1 MTTVQMQRGDEVK
14 GGARR
19 GGTRRLCHDPAM
31 AAKSTAQVTF
41 RQIAEQTGVHVST
54 VSRAL
59 DSERRHLISSD
70 IVARVEAAA
79 KALGWLPNR
88 AAASLRKGRSM
99 AIGALI
105 PDMLNQVAAQIMQG
119 LEAAVVNR
127 GFFPL
132 IMSMQAAVS
141 SRAVVEM
148 LLSQRVD
155 GVVVMVDSLEDMIGS
170 MLLKKGVPAVL
181 TARSDKA
188 GRMSAVL
195 GDRVL
200 AAEIA
205 ITHLVQLGHR
215 AIAVLAGPQSQENG
229 VERLQY
235 ALAALR
241 RHGLEPVCVGICND
255 FSRDEGIRA
264 SAEMLA
270 GYRDKTQRPLFT
282 AICAASDILAVGAY
296 EAIRRA
302 GLTIPTDISVVGQN
316 DMMVA
321 ELVSPGLT
329 TVRMHH
335 YDMGLQAGHLL
346 IDEIEAGTTEGAVKR
361 PARVITLRPEL
372 VVRESTLALAVPL
385 PPPRG

>member
-1 MTTVQMQRGDEVK
+1 
-14 GGARR
+14 
-19 GGTRRLCHDPAM
+19 M
-31 AAKSTAQVTF
+31 AAKSPGQVTF
-41 RQIAEQTGVHVST
+41 RQVAERAGVHVST

-59 DSERRHLISSD
+59 DAKRRHLISSD

-79 KALGWLPNR
+79 KELGWLPNR

-119 LEAAVVNR
+119 LEAAAVKR

-132 IMSMQAAVS
+132 IVSMQAAAS

-155 GVVVMVDSLEDMIGS
+155 GVVLMVDSPEESIGG
-170 MLLKKGVPAVL
+170 MFVQKGIPAVL

-195 GDRVL
+195 GDRAMAADL
-200 AAEIA
+200 AVD
-205 ITHLVQLGHR
+205 HLVQLGHR
-215 AIAVLAGPQSQENG
+215 KIAVLAGPQTQENG
-229 VERLQY
+229 VERLRFTMD
-235 ALAALR
+235 ALR
-241 RHGLEPVCVGICND
+241 RHRLEPVCVGICDD
-255 FSRDEGIRA
+255 FSRDEGIRSCTDMLRERRGA
-264 SAEMLA
+264 SQA
-270 GYRDKTQRPLFT
+270 PVFT

-302 GLTIPTDISVVGQN
+302 GLAIPRDISVIGQN

-321 ELVSPGLT
+321 QLVSPALT

-335 YDMGLQAGHLL
+335 HEMGLQAGNLL
-346 IDEIEAGTTEGAVKR
+346 IDEIEARSTEGSHKR

-372 VVRESTLALAVPL
+372 VVRESTASWPPAPDTLPLAAGTG
-385 PPPRG
+385 RG